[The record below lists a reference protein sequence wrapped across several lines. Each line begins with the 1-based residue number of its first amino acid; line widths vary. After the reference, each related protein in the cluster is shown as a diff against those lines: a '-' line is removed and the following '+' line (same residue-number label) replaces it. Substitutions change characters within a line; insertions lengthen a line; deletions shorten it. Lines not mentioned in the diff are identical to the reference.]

1 MSQEILNFA
10 NAIDA
15 KRPQPEHKAFQLFKS
30 IFRRSNY
37 FIHDKGF
44 MIIKISRVEKP
55 FWGVGKV
62 YLDFLNEHDVNFYL
76 VLLESEKS
84 GYVFDKQN
92 INRIIQRK
100 EWGLASDN
108 NYKINSPLPDRFF
121 FRNEKQFLKKIGAEV
136 A

>member
-10 NAIDA
+10 NAIDS
-15 KRPQPEHKAFQLFKS
+15 KRPQPGDKAYQLFKS

-37 FIHDKGF
+37 FVHDKGF

-62 YLDFLNEHDVNFYL
+62 YIDFLNEYDVNFFL

-92 INRIIQRK
+92 INRMILRK
-100 EWGLASDN
+100 DWGLASDN
-108 NYKINSPLPDRFF
+108 NYKINSPLPERFL
-121 FRNEKQFLKKIGAEV
+121 FRNVKQFLIRIGAEE